1 MLRNQKLKIFGFS
14 GLAGLAIAFSPLLSC
29 AAHAAPSSSI
39 VVDANTGEVLQQSA
53 PDAPRFPA
61 SVTKVMTLYL
71 LFEDMERGRFNL
83 SSPLKVSKFATQ
95 QAPSKLGVR
104 AGDTI
109 SVREAI
115 LAIVTRSANDVAV
128 VIAENIAGSQD
139 AFATMMTQKARQ
151 IGMMNTFY
159 KNASGLPDP
168 RQKTTAR
175 DLALLGRALYERFP
189 DNARYFS
196 TRAFDYRG
204 HMIGGHNRLL
214 GRVRG
219 VDGIKTGYTRASGF
233 NLLTSARIDG
243 RHVVAVVMGGSTG
256 AQRDNQMA
264 GLVMRYLPQA
274 STHKI
279 IDKQLMARIFN
290 TRKDSVV
297 ASNDR
302 RRKPIDTLG
311 DQDQDNAEALSA
323 PRSMPVALS
332 APPATRPKNKF
343 VAMIQPA
350 ISATPDDRSSFKA
363 EQIVPQQQAV
373 PAMKWAVGAQARK
386 ADRDMPADMVT
397 ASLDTHQPLR
407 DAVKQPAAGS
417 GWAVQIAAA
426 SSQSEAMRMLGEAK
440 SKLKNA
446 LSDTRTYTETVTVG
460 SSTLYRARFAGF
472 DEKEA
477 AQNACKALK
486 TAAYQCVTVRL

>member
-1 MLRNQKLKIFGFS
+1 MLRNEKLKIFGLS
-14 GLAGLAIAFSPLLSC
+14 GLTGLALALSPLSTTS
-29 AAHAAPSSSI
+29 AHAAPSSSI
-39 VVDANTGEVLQQSA
+39 VVDANTGEVLQQSS

-71 LFEDMERGRFNL
+71 LFEEMERGRFNL
-83 SSPLKVSKFATQ
+83 SSPLKVTKFATQ

-139 AFATMMTQKARQ
+139 AFALMMTQKARQ
-151 IGMMNTFY
+151 IGMSNTIY

-196 TRAFDYRG
+196 TRAFDFRG

-243 RHVVAVVMGGSTG
+243 RHVVAVVMGGITG

-290 TRKDSVV
+290 TRKDSVI
-297 ASNDR
+297 ASYDR
-302 RRKPIDTLG
+302 RRKTQDVSEDHEQDDVAEPKDARSVPI
-311 DQDQDNAEALSA
+311 
-323 PRSMPVALS
+323 ALS
-332 APPATRPKNKF
+332 APPANQPQNKF

-350 ISATPDDRSSFKA
+350 IAATPDDRSSFKA
-363 EQIVPQQQAV
+363 EQIAPPRQAA

-386 ADRDMPADMVT
+386 ADRDMPSDIVT
-397 ASLDTHQPLR
+397 ASLDNAQPLR
-407 DAVKQPAAGS
+407 AAAKPVSADGA
-417 GWAVQIAAA
+417 WAVQIAAA
-426 SSQSEAMRMLGEAK
+426 SSENEAMKMLNEAK
-440 SKLKNA
+440 AKLKNA
-446 LSDTRTYTETVTVG
+446 LADTKTYTQTVTVG
-460 SSTLYRARFAGF
+460 KATLYRARFAGF
-472 DEKEA
+472 DEREA

-486 TAAYQCVTVRL
+486 SAAYQCVTVRL